1 VTADIR
7 EIFDQAECTG
17 QLCVQSLDGGHE
29 VAVDADGPAV
39 TAWVFKVS
47 VAFEAETQFADAAAV
62 AVGMLRSETRAG

>member
-29 VAVDADGPAV
+29 VAVDAVRPAV
-39 TAWVFKVS
+39 TASVFKVS
-47 VAFEAETQFADAAAV
+47 VALEAETQFAAA